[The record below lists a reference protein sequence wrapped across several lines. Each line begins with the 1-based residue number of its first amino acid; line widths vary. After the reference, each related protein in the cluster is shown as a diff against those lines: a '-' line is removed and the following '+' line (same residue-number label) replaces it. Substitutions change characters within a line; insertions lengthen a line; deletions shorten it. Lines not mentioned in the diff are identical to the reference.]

1 MTITTHTDADGMSA
15 GFLYGLAT
23 EDADININNFGEIA
37 EGSTAVLDMHPTS
50 DPDFKGICID
60 HHPDHPTGMKLK
72 YKLYYD
78 TVPTSAIVWNNF
90 HEKIP
95 HSEWWKAAIGCVG
108 DMQSYSI
115 PTKVWNDFPILRE
128 KYTQLYGWK
137 HTPFSLRVYQKLSSG
152 LNALSR
158 MGQAFL
164 AMDVLEESK
173 YPMDLITD
181 PRCEEA
187 REVLKKE
194 TNSQLSDM
202 RLIEYEGVTFG
213 YISSELSVGGRIATQ
228 LSRELR
234 ETVLVQN
241 LSDGAFSIRGD
252 LTSWIADKIA
262 EVSKEKGI
270 TVEVGGHPQAKG
282 GTIDPPNIEI
292 LTLFE

>member
-1 MTITTHTDADGMSA
+1 MTITTHNDADGMSA

-23 EDADININNFGEIA
+23 GDTDINIQAFGEVA

-50 DPDFKGICID
+50 DPDFNGICID
-60 HHPDHPTGMKLK
+60 HHPGYPKKTK
-72 YKLYYD
+72 YKLIYD
-78 TVPTSAIVWNNF
+78 TIPASAIVWNNF
-90 HEKIP
+90 HKKIP
-95 HSEWWKAAIGCVG
+95 HQDWWKAAIGCVG
-108 DMQSYSI
+108 DMQSFSI
-115 PTKVWNDFPILRE
+115 PTQIWNDFPILRE

-164 AMDVLEESK
+164 AMDVLEESR

-202 RLIEYEGVTFG
+202 RLIEFEGVTFG
-213 YISSELSVGGRIATQ
+213 YIVSELSVGGRIATQ
-228 LSRELR
+228 LSRDLR

-241 LSDGAFSIRGD
+241 LNDGAFSIRGD
-252 LTSWIADKIA
+252 LTSWVADRITEAAK
-262 EVSKEKGI
+262 VKGI
-270 TVEVGGHPQAKG
+270 IVEVGGHPQAKG